1 MCGRASSSAS
11 SLYRSD
17 IFTCSG
23 MLVLMITG
31 YYSNMPGPIPPHP
44 IPPHPIP
51 PHLVHV
57 SQAYLFCWTGIAL
70 AACIGAWDKY
80 AGGPVST
87 IWLARIGTF
96 SAGVLCLGLLFEYA
110 NIRVGSSR
118 KGCLD
123 ATIGKIIR
131 HRIPDRG
138 THLAVQL
145 LTICSTG
152 IAFVNM
158 HTETWDWQFGMSA
171 CLLAMVFVYNVMYTP
186 TILVSAAAYNWM
198 DDSARKVFEH
208 VHATTPYMWKDSYV
222 ADRLLPASTI

>member
-1 MCGRASSSAS
+1 
-11 SLYRSD
+11 
-17 IFTCSG
+17 
-23 MLVLMITG
+23 
-31 YYSNMPGPIPPHP
+31 MPDPIPR
-44 IPPHPIP
+44 
-51 PHLVHV
+51 HLVHV

-70 AACIGAWDKY
+70 AACIGAGDKY

-87 IWLARIGTF
+87 IWLAYIGTF

-110 NIRVGSSR
+110 NVRRQKAGN
-118 KGCLD
+118 GDTCLD
-123 ATIGKIIR
+123 RILGKFIR

-171 CLLAMVFVYNVMYTP
+171 CLLGMVFVYNVMYTP
-186 TILVSAAAYNWM
+186 TILVSAAAYNHM
-198 DDSARKVFEH
+198 SEPARKVFEL

-222 ADRLLPASTI
+222 ADRLMPESTI

>member
-1 MCGRASSSAS
+1 
-11 SLYRSD
+11 
-17 IFTCSG
+17 

-31 YYSNMPGPIPPHP
+31 NYSNMAEPIPR
-44 IPPHPIP
+44 
-51 PHLVHV
+51 HLVHV

-70 AACIGAWDKY
+70 AACIGAGDKY

-87 IWLARIGTF
+87 IWLANIGT
-96 SAGVLCLGLLFEYA
+96 SCAGVLCLGLLFEYA
-110 NIRVGSSR
+110 NFRVHDGEETDT
-118 KGCLD
+118 CLD
-123 ATIGKIIR
+123 ATLGKLIK

-171 CLLAMVFVYNVMYTP
+171 CLLGMVFFYNVMYTP
-186 TILVSAAAYNWM
+186 TILVSAAAYNYM
-198 DDSARKVFEH
+198 STSEKNVFEL

-222 ADRLLPASTI
+222 ADRLMPASTI